1 MAGRAVTLL
10 GHSTHWLERI
20 QIYHI
25 SLLQFTEIKKG
36 LCVQSVS
43 YRSIMKTARLDWRS
57 DKCRTCNTRVAPAK
71 ENLQSLEYP
80 RSTRE
85 DKTAHSL
92 AKYRGFVTYI

>member
-43 YRSIMKTARLDWRS
+43 YRSIMKTARLDWS
-57 DKCRTCNTRVAPAK
+57 DKCRTCKTRVAAAK
-71 ENLQSLEYP
+71 DNRQSEYP
-80 RSTRE
+80 RSTWE

-92 AKYRGFVTYI
+92 VKHRGFVTSI